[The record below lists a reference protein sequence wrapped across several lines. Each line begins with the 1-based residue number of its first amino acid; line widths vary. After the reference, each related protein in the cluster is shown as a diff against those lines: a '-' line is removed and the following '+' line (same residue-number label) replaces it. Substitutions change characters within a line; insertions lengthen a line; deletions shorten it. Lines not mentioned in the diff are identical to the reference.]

1 MCPFSFFPQTVWHP
15 LSQEYPPSNTY
26 KLSFLKSLLAVYEKQ
41 EVCDELYN
49 LIAELMAKKKNSKDE
64 FIHKSYIL
72 VQTMLN
78 VHSICQYRKQTKA
91 PLFFQHASTFYI
103 IESKFSPLPT
113 RQHKFPLQCQW
124 KDLNPEITQ

>member
-1 MCPFSFFPQTVWHP
+1 MDTFLFNTVCPFSFFPQTVWHP

-72 VQTMLN
+72 VRTMLN

-91 PLFFQHASTFYI
+91 PLFFQHASTLL
-103 IESKFSPLPT
+103 KVN
-113 RQHKFPLQCQW
+113 FPLSLPDSTNFLC
-124 KDLNPEITQ
+124 NANGRI